1 MDDIVLSLCYI
12 LDMTKEDFD
21 RILDRAR
28 DWPQSLREMA
38 ANVLLEIEALGGERV
53 VLSEEER
60 RGVQRG
66 LDDVRAGRF
75 ASDEDMAALFA
86 RYER

>member
-1 MDDIVLSLCYI
+1 
-12 LDMTKEDFD
+12 MTREDFD
-21 RILDRAR
+21 RILERAR
-28 DWPQSLREMA
+28 EWPESLREMA
-38 ANVLLEIEALGGERV
+38 AGVLLEIEALGDKCI
-53 VLSEEER
+53 VLSDEER

-75 ASDEDMAALFA
+75 VSDEDMAALFA